1 MNTTE
6 KKLQLEW
13 TIGLMRLSN
22 FYCVQRMVIRK
33 EKIMKRLANKSAE
46 ELKEIREQYI
56 GKYIGDFNKPWN
68 YKQELKQLDKLIAQ
82 KE

>member
-1 MNTTE
+1 MYITYGYKE
-6 KKLQLEW
+6 
-13 TIGLMRLSN
+13 
-22 FYCVQRMVIRK
+22 

>member
-1 MNTTE
+1 ME
-6 KKLQLEW
+6 
-13 TIGLMRLSN
+13 
-22 FYCVQRMVIRK
+22 
-33 EKIMKRLANKSAE
+33 RLANKSAE

-56 GKYIGDFNKPWN
+56 GQYIGYFNKPWN

>member
-1 MNTTE
+1 ME
-6 KKLQLEW
+6 K
-13 TIGLMRLSN
+13 
-22 FYCVQRMVIRK
+22 
-33 EKIMKRLANKSAE
+33 LANKSAE

-56 GKYIGDFNKPWN
+56 GQYIGDFNKPCN

>member
-1 MNTTE
+1 
-6 KKLQLEW
+6 
-13 TIGLMRLSN
+13 
-22 FYCVQRMVIRK
+22 MVIRK

>member
-1 MNTTE
+1 ME
-6 KKLQLEW
+6 
-13 TIGLMRLSN
+13 
-22 FYCVQRMVIRK
+22 
-33 EKIMKRLANKSAE
+33 RLANKSVK

-56 GKYIGDFNKPWN
+56 RTYIGDFNKPWN